1 MKGGQTEV
9 FSGKTLSSLLEDIY
23 NISKDKRTNINS
35 LIKEMTKL
43 IVSPA
48 DVVNIAP
55 IIQQYLE
62 TSVKNDDQLT
72 KVATIVQ
79 RVISAESYQGG
90 GGEQTEIL
98 SDKEREQLIQ
108 NAAEIKSTL
117 QQLGTELEALPKVSA
132 VPAIK
137 E

>member
-9 FSGKTLSSLLEDIY
+9 FDGKTLSSLLQDIY
-23 NISKDKRTNINS
+23 NISTDKRSNINS
-35 LIKEMTKL
+35 LIKEMSKL

-79 RVISAESYQGG
+79 RIISAESYQGS
-90 GGEQTEIL
+90 GGENPEIL
-98 SDKEREQLIQ
+98 SDKEREQLLQ
-108 NAAEIKSTL
+108 NAFGIKNAFN
-117 QQLGTELEALPKVSA
+117 QLEEELRDIPKIPSSSS
-132 VPAIK
+132 K
-137 E
+137 